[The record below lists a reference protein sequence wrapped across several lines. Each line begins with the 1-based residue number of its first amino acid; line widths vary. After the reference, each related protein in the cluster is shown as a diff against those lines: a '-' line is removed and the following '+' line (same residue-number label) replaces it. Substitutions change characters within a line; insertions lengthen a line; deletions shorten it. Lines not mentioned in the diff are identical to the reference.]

1 MTTVESQ
8 TEDPSTS
15 VDSFG
20 KMTGLLSNEGEE
32 ATESMKVVSRRPSTT
47 TERSEQ
53 DNEAMVHT
61 HSEVVVPMK
70 TNTVTKLTII
80 PGTVKQTKVYMNAP
94 KKPMMMMMTSSNDNA
109 EERLV
114 QLDQG
119 STLLLFLLA
128 ALLFCACLMASI
140 VAIVSSLRE
149 AARPKSI
156 RHTVSSFS
164 ST

>member
-20 KMTGLLSNEGEE
+20 KMTGLLSNERDET
-32 ATESMKVVSRRPSTT
+32 TESMKVVSRRPSTT
-47 TERSEQ
+47 TERSEE
-53 DNEAMVHT
+53 DDETMVHT
-61 HSEVVVPMK
+61 QSEVVVPMK
-70 TNTVTKLTII
+70 THTVTKLTIV
-80 PGTVKQTKVYMNAP
+80 PGTVKETKVYMNTP
-94 KKPMMMMMTSSNDNA
+94 KKSMMMMTSSNDNA
-109 EERLV
+109 EERSV

-119 STLLLFLLA
+119 SILLLFLLA

-149 AARPKSI
+149 AAKLKAI
-156 RHTVSSFS
+156 RHAVSSSFS
-164 ST
+164 P